1 MLYVGLDFHKY
12 FSFVTVMDGRGE
24 ILKRAKLQ
32 NHPDTLLYFFGQ
44 LEDEVMVAVEAT
56 WNWYWLQ
63 ELFENHH
70 IPMKLVHPQR
80 AKAIASAR
88 IKTDKIDSEILAHLL
103 RTDLLPEAY
112 ICTKETRLL
121 RERLRYRAS
130 LVRLR
135 AQLRNKLHA
144 LVAKNGLRLPNQNIL
159 SRKSL
164 SYLKEIPLADA
175 FRQAIDGYLR
185 VVELLGE
192 EIERVSVTIASQTHQ
207 DPRAL
212 RLTELYGIGSYLALL
227 IVAEIGDITRF
238 SRAKSLCA
246 YAGIV
251 PSLHCSGQTSY
262 TASITKQGS
271 KWLRWALVEA
281 AQHIHQ
287 KPPFD
292 RFYQRVKSR
301 RGPKIARVAVARK
314 LCTTIYHMLVEEEN
328 AKVIVSQHSDR
339 VGQTR
344 RGHGFIRPQV

>member
-12 FSFVTVMDGRGE
+12 FSFVTVMDGQGE

-32 NHPDTLLYFFGQ
+32 NHPDTLLSFFGQ
-44 LEDEVMVAVEAT
+44 LEAEVTVAVEAT

-63 ELFENHH
+63 ELFEDHH

-103 RTDLLPEAY
+103 RANLLPEAY
-112 ICTKETRLL
+112 ISTRETRLL

-130 LVRLR
+130 LVRLVT
-135 AQLRNKLHA
+135 QLRHKLHA
-144 LVAKNGLRLPNQNIL
+144 IVAKNGLRLPNRNIL
-159 SRKSL
+159 SNKSL
-164 SYLKEIPLADA
+164 SYLREVSLADA

-185 VVELLGE
+185 LVELLRQ
-192 EIERVSVTIASQTHQ
+192 EIELVNETIASQAHQ
-207 DPRAL
+207 DPRAR
-212 RLTELYGIGSYLALL
+212 RLTQLYGIGYYLALL

-238 SRAKSLCA
+238 QRAKSLCA

-251 PSLHCSGQTSY
+251 PSVHSSGQTHY

-271 KWLRWALVEA
+271 KWLRWALVEV
-281 AQHIHQ
+281 AQHIHK

-301 RGPKIARVAVARK
+301 RGPKIAKVAVARK
-314 LCTTIYHMLVEEEN
+314 LCKTIYHMLAEEEN
-328 AKVIVSQHSDR
+328 AII
-339 VGQTR
+339 VGQAR
-344 RGHGFIRPQV
+344 WGHGLRGPQI